1 MSKVN
6 RPCVG
11 FALFRLENSKSDAK
25 LKTNVTRLKTALKY
39 SYKDTVNVTSYTKF
53 LLFYSF
59 VHPRKPTSED
69 LIPINN
75 DFSQTIKQPT
85 P

>member
-11 FALFRLENSKSDAK
+11 FALFRSVIGLENSKLDAK

-69 LIPINN
+69 LIPINK
-75 DFSQTIKQPT
+75 DF
-85 P
+85 